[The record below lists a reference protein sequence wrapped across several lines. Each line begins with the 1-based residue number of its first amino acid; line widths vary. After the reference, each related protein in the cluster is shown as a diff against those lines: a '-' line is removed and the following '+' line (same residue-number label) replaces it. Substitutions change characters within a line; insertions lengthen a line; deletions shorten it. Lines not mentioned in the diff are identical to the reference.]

1 MRAASRRRGH
11 VAVTTC
17 LLIAAAGC
25 TSENDA
31 RRPEPAVSGSVAPA
45 TPLPPL
51 PDGGQRLRCAD
62 AVTTTPAPGE
72 HYRVVADAVTVPST
86 VVQPNASSE
95 APGPTRLF
103 AKWGLHVRAGAAVEV
118 RVAPGWEDRARIGWG
133 PGAVP
138 TTTVQVEACPATS
151 ASAAWSVY
159 TGGTWVA
166 KPACVQLVIQSRG
179 RQAEVRLAVGA
190 ACDGG
195 T

>member
-1 MRAASRRRGH
+1 M
-11 VAVTTC
+11 TTC

-31 RRPEPAVSGSVAPA
+31 RRPEPAVSDSVSPGAPA
-45 TPLPPL
+45 APLPPL
-51 PDGGQRLRCAD
+51 PEDGQRLRCAD

-72 HYRVVADAVTVPST
+72 QYRVVAAAVTVPST
-86 VVQPNASSE
+86 VVQPHESSE

-138 TTTVQVEACPATS
+138 TTTVQVEACPAAS

-166 KPACVQLVIQSRG
+166 NPACVPLVIQSQG
-179 RQAEVRLAVGA
+179 RQAEVRLAIGA